1 MLTTNF
7 FHWLSLDW
15 PSRPPAIALGPE
27 VMARNF
33 FHWLSNSSHWLSLDM
48 PSMPPGIAYDIF
60 GILMV
65 ALKAVNGDEP
75 FMARL
80 LVLLAELN
88 STEEHVMMCV
98 SFTMTACS
106 QEILASDTIR
116 LLNEYA
122 KYRDRPFF
130 SAKKICIVGM
140 FRSLA
145 LGYDVEGLAMVQ
157 KSSEQEK
164 VLSKREEHQGEPHQV
179 SEEMISVS
187 SGKIPQS
194 VLSLIAKVY
203 RSTAFR
209 IEKLDINELV
219 WDVVNGITSKCI
231 GQWVLFIV
239 KFVYD
244 CSPSQFMDNEC
255 WTGVGRLLIRVT
267 KHYLHSQY
275 MYMP

>member
-1 MLTTNF
+1 MTVCRSTIRPEVLTTNF

-33 FHWLSNSSHWLSLDM
+33 FHWLSNSSHRLSLDM

-122 KYRDRPFF
+122 KYRDRPF
-130 SAKKICIVGM
+130 
-140 FRSLA
+140 
-145 LGYDVEGLAMVQ
+145 GYVSIIGL
-157 KSSEQEK
+157 
-164 VLSKREEHQGEPHQV
+164 
-179 SEEMISVS
+179 
-187 SGKIPQS
+187 
-194 VLSLIAKVY
+194 
-203 RSTAFR
+203 
-209 IEKLDINELV
+209 EL
-219 WDVVNGITSKCI
+219 
-231 GQWVLFIV
+231 
-239 KFVYD
+239 
-244 CSPSQFMDNEC
+244 
-255 WTGVGRLLIRVT
+255 
-267 KHYLHSQY
+267 
-275 MYMP
+275 